1 MPPKNKKN
9 NNQFDPRFSSKN
21 NENIQNRKAE
31 KPSLG
36 VTPPKLSVKQELK
49 NDELSKIVSV
59 HSLDIHS
66 CIKIPEK
73 DNFKP
78 VKIEQNTKKLVPT
91 PSRNEDINI
100 TFNSNNFVS
109 TSSKSASLGMGKR
122 WRE

>member
-9 NNQFDPRFSSKN
+9 NNQSDPRFTSKN
-21 NENIQNRKAE
+21 NENNQNRKAD

-36 VTPPKLSVKQELK
+36 VTPPKLSLKQELK

-73 DNFKP
+73 DNYKP
-78 VKIEQNTKKLVPT
+78 VKAEQNSKNLVPT
-91 PSRNEDINI
+91 QSRNEDINI
-100 TFNSNNFVS
+100 TFNNNNFVT